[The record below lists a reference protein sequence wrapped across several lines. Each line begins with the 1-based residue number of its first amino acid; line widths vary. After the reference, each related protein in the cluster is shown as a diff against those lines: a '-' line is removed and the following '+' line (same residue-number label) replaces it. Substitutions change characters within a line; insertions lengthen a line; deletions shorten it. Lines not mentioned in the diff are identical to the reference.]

1 MKYLFEPEA
10 LAALRVFLRGNPLI
24 GLDYDGTLAPIAPT
38 PEEATL
44 PASTR
49 SLLGRLTRRRPL
61 IVLTGRSRADALR
74 LLSGIPVLEVIGSH
88 GFETQAGVGGRF
100 LRRVAEWRAKLADRL
115 RAVAGVR
122 IEDKRHSLSVHYR
135 QAADPSG
142 ARELISRVA
151 DELEGARIVGGKK
164 VVNVVPREAPD
175 KGEALL
181 TACRR
186 LGYERALYVG
196 DDETDESVF
205 AAAPADRTFTIRVG
219 RAEAS
224 RAAFYLETQSEM
236 DALLKILVEGPAAA
250 A

>member
-1 MKYLFEPEA
+1 MKYLFEPEG
-10 LAALRVFLRGNPLI
+10 LAALRAFLRGNPLV

-38 PEEATL
+38 PEQATL
-44 PASTR
+44 PAGTR
-49 SLLGRLTRRRPL
+49 TLLGRLARRRP
-61 IVLTGRSRADALR
+61 IVILTGRSRADALR
-74 LLSGIPVLEVIGSH
+74 LLTGITVLEVIGSH

-122 IEDKRHSLSVHYR
+122 IEDKRHSLTVHYR
-135 QAADPSG
+135 QADDPSG
-142 ARELISRVA
+142 ALDIISRVA

-164 VVNVVPREAPD
+164 VVNVIPREAPD
-175 KGEALL
+175 KGEALR

-205 AAAPADRTFTIRVG
+205 STAPPDRTFTVRVG
-219 RAEAS
+219 RSESS
-224 RAAFYLETQSEM
+224 RAAYYLEAQGEV
-236 DALLKILVEGPAAA
+236 DALLRILAEGPAAA
-250 A
+250 